1 MRGDPY
7 ETTDAVFGVKASL
20 IVDLTRADAA
30 AVAAEH
36 DVPASAVREGTW
48 LLRHDFVLVS
58 EAEAAALRD
67 RNAVEA
73 LRRLGLRMRLVDHLP
88 IPELD

>member
-20 IVDLTRADAA
+20 IVDLEKVDAA
-30 AVAAEH
+30 TAKEYNAPEL
-36 DVPASAVREGTW
+36 EGAW

-58 EAEAAALRD
+58 EAETAALRD
-67 RNAVEA
+67 RNAEQA
-73 LRRLGLRMRLVDHLP
+73 LAKLGLGKLRLVDHLP
-88 IPELD
+88 VPELD